1 MPKSDS
7 GGNIGKRGTSPS
19 LRFLN
24 ALAGHKEVVFLSHI
38 NPDPDSLGS
47 MVGLAHLVRNR
58 LHLPTRLTRDGFIGR
73 AENQAMVRCLDIELE
88 PIEEIDWRSDLA
100 VVMVDSQPHTGR
112 HTLPADVPITAVI
125 DHHDT
130 PGDCSGV
137 TFVDVRATVGATC
150 TLVTEYL
157 LEQHVP
163 LTPRVA
169 TALYYGIDS
178 ELAGYPRE
186 GGPLDD
192 AAMQFLYPHVD
203 KDKLAHI
210 RNARL
215 PHEYFETLLVAL
227 QNAFLYDKLILSW
240 AGELS
245 RPESVAEIADLLVR
259 FEEIDWALCHGVY
272 AQQVVLSLRTVRPR
286 AQAGLILQRIV
297 DGLGKAGG
305 HHRRA
310 GGAIPLTSP
319 TVSAVEQTR
328 SQIRRRVLEVLGID
342 EQRGQRLVSRKDLLE
357 SIG

>member
-1 MPKSDS
+1 MPMTGE
-7 GGNIGKRGTSPS
+7 GGMAKRGTSPS

-24 ALAGHKEVVFLSHI
+24 ALAGFREVVFLSHV

-47 MVGLAHLVRNR
+47 MLGLAHLVRNR

-73 AENQAMVRCLDIELE
+73 AENQAMVRCLDMELV
-88 PIEEIDWRSDLA
+88 PIEQVEWTSDLA

-112 HTLPADVPITAVI
+112 HSLPEQVQVTAVI

-137 TFVDVRATVGATC
+137 AFADIRSTVGATC

-169 TALYYGIDS
+169 TALYYGVES

-203 KDKLAHI
+203 KDKLAFI

-245 RPESVAEIADLLVR
+245 RPESVAEVADLLVR
-259 FEEIDWALCHGVY
+259 FEEIEWALCHGVY
-272 AQQVVLSLRTVRPR
+272 EQHIILSLRTVRPR
-286 AQAGLILQRIV
+286 AQAGLMLQRV
-297 DGLGKAGG
+297 VNGLGRAGG

-310 GGAIPLTSP
+310 GGAIPLSSA
-319 TVSAVEQTR
+319 TVTAVEQMR

>member
-1 MPKSDS
+1 MPGEQNTGSVAR
-7 GGNIGKRGTSPS
+7 RGMSPS

-24 ALAGHKEVVFLSHI
+24 AVAGFKSVVFLSHV

-47 MVGLAHLVRNR
+47 MLGLAHLVRNR

-73 AENQAMVRCLDIELE
+73 AENQALVRCLDIELE
-88 PIEEIDWRSDLA
+88 PIENVEWEAGQA

-112 HTLPADVPITAVI
+112 HTLPDNLKITAVI

-137 TFVDVRATVGATC
+137 TFADVRSTVGATC

-203 KDKLAHI
+203 KDKLAYI

-215 PHEYFETLLVAL
+215 PHEYYETLLVAL
-227 QNAFLYDKLILSW
+227 QNAFLYDRLILSW

-272 AQQVVLSLRTVRPR
+272 EQQILLSLRTARPR
-286 AQAGLILQRIV
+286 AQAGIVLQRIV

-310 GGAIPLTSP
+310 GGAIPLSNA
-319 TVSAVEQTR
+319 TVTAVEQTR

-342 EQRGQRLVSRKDLLE
+342 EQRGQRLVRRKDLLE